1 MIGLM
6 KICVGRK
13 EGRMSLAK
21 SSSWL
26 LFIPCVEARENVLF
40 INVVFNKK
48 SA

>member
-1 MIGLM
+1 M